1 MDFIIR
7 PIEIVDAKGINALR
21 RMPGV
26 FENILGI
33 PSERVKSSE
42 DFLMNMDKNHHQLV
56 AVTKTSE
63 GEEVLIGTVGL
74 VINANPR
81 MRHSGSI
88 GIMIHKDYQNV
99 GVGTALMKAVIDIA
113 DNWLMLIRIELSV
126 FEDNERAIHLYEKCG
141 FKKEGLKR
149 LAAIRNGKYENE
161 FIMSRILGDD
171 IPDK

>member
-7 PIEIVDAKGINALR
+7 PVEIADAKGLNALR

-42 DFLMNMDKNHHQLV
+42 DFLMNMGKNQHQLV
-56 AVTKTSE
+56 AVAMSTE
-63 GEEVLIGTVGL
+63 GIETIIGTIGL
-74 VINANPR
+74 DTSANPR
-81 MRHSGSI
+81 MRHSGVI
-88 GIMIHKDYQNV
+88 GIMVHKDYQNA
-99 GVGTALMKAVIDIA
+99 GVGTALMKAILDIA

-126 FEDNERAIHLYEKCG
+126 FEDNERAIHLYEKFG

-149 LAAIRNGKYENE
+149 LAVIRNGKYENE
-161 FIMSRILGDD
+161 YIMSRILGEDQ
-171 IPDK
+171 PDK